1 MMPNKTLRR
10 AVLVLIPLL
19 VIGLSVAGFLQ
30 SRAEE
35 GREAEQESAAIP
47 SRVAVEGGF
56 TVLTLDKAMQ
66 AHNDIRTAALAPA
79 GAGSGAEFYG
89 TVVDPQPLAELASR
103 RDAAAADLA
112 AADAALG
119 AARAEQTRVEA
130 LYQDGGTASLKVL
143 EAARSAV
150 AAADAKSRASRA
162 NLGNVESALRN
173 QFGTVIAGW
182 AGSQGGRALAP
193 LLARREA
200 LLRLVPP
207 TAEAPPVV
215 IITGDGMPPLEARR
229 VSPSPQADAA
239 FHGQAHFYRTTA
251 DLPAG
256 LRLSAYAPG
265 TGGVRIPAD
274 AVVWYGGQPWAY
286 VQIADSRFARRPVD
300 AGQARDGDF
309 IVTRAFT
316 AGEQVIVRGAQ
327 LLLSEESR
335 PATAGQTDSD

>member
-10 AVLVLIPLL
+10 ASLVLIPLL
-19 VIGLSVAGFLQ
+19 VLGLSVAGFLQ

-47 SRVAVEGGF
+47 SRVAMEDGF

-66 AHNDIRTAALAPA
+66 AHNDIRTTALAPA
-79 GAGSGAEFYG
+79 DAGSGAEFYG
-89 TVVDPQPLAELASR
+89 TVVDLQPLMDLASR

-112 AADAALG
+112 AADTALA
-119 AARAEQTRVEA
+119 AARAEQARVEA
-130 LYQDGGTASLKVL
+130 LYQDGGTASLKAL
-143 EAARSAV
+143 EAARTAD
-150 AAADAKSRASRA
+150 AAANARSRAA
-162 NLGNVESALRN
+162 QAALGSVNSALRN

-207 TAEAPPVV
+207 TTEAPPVV
-215 IITGDGMPPLEARR
+215 FITSDGMPPLEARR

-239 FHGQAHFYRTTA
+239 FHGQAHFYRTIA

-256 LRLSAYAPG
+256 LRLSAHAPG
-265 TGGVRIPAD
+265 AAGVRIPAD
-274 AVVWYGGQPWAY
+274 AIVWYGGQPWAY
-286 VQIADSRFARRPVD
+286 VQIAESRFARRPVD
-300 AGQARDGDF
+300 AGQPRDGDF
-309 IVTRAFT
+309 IVTHTFT
-316 AGEQVIVRGAQ
+316 AGEQVVVRGAQ

-335 PATAGQTDSD
+335 PATAGQTDND